1 MLDMILCKKF
11 PFLELQGKLPC
22 PQKPSRNSSHQSN
35 TSNPKHPFHFIN
47 TYICII
53 FKSVWRSST
62 VSKMTRIYAGRSAVQ
77 ILAGAIEL
85 SIFQNIQTSSS
96 TQPASKS
103 MKSSFF
109 SGSKVASA
117 DSRTTHICLE
127 PSLQIS
133 GAISPLNLSPSMAH
147 SVTTL
152 FYLNLLPMY
161 ISLKRTH
168 PFWSYKG
175 TFLYITFPLHA
186 HYMTHLFNL

>member
-1 MLDMILCKKF
+1 
-11 PFLELQGKLPC
+11 
-22 PQKPSRNSSHQSN
+22 
-35 TSNPKHPFHFIN
+35 
-47 TYICII
+47 
-53 FKSVWRSST
+53 
-62 VSKMTRIYAGRSAVQ
+62 MTRIYAGRSAVQ

-152 FYLNLLPMY
+152 FTLTSYLCTYLSRGHILSGLIKEPFYTLLSP
-161 ISLKRTH
+161 
-168 PFWSYKG
+168 
-175 TFLYITFPLHA
+175 
-186 HYMTHLFNL
+186 YMHTT